1 MDTEYYTK
9 SSRFWLEDG
18 VIKSRVKEPV
28 AFTAELV
35 RESMEAME
43 ALSGGEPHPRLAF
56 MDGVMFVDREARGI
70 YAGSELISAMALV
83 AQFHDSRFISEFA
96 SSSTPTPFPVRIFDS
111 EEEAMAWL
119 AGFSTA
125 SDSEYRPDAAD
136 D

>member
-1 MDTEYYTK
+1 MVEEYFTR

-35 RESMEAME
+35 RESMEAMA

-56 MDGVMFVDREARGI
+56 MDGVMFVDRAARDM

-83 AQFHDSRFISEFA
+83 AELHDSKFVSEFA
-96 SSSTPTPFPVRIFDS
+96 SATTPTPFPVRIFAS

-119 AGFSTA
+119 KEVTKSA
-125 SDSEYRPDAAD
+125 SSADSERISED
-136 D
+136 